1 MRIKKKY
8 TTGTAATYISR
19 KKALRKLQLSLK
31 DFGRLCI
38 LKGIYPRE
46 PNHLK
51 KANKGGSTE
60 PKIYYH
66 VRDIKFL
73 AQEPLINKF
82 REYKIFLKKVNHAKA
97 KKEELKVKSL
107 FRRKP
112 KFTYDHII
120 KERYPT
126 FISALRDLDDAL
138 CLCFA
143 FAALT
148 QSKVANS
155 KLINRCRRLT
165 IEFMHYIIE
174 SKSLKKVF
182 ISIKGIYY
190 QAEVMGERITWIVG
204 HERSVGRA
212 NELDLTTVAYFVEFY
227 SVLLSFVNFRLYK
240 SIGLFYPPQLQL
252 KQNKSENKVNSTPSF
267 THLDDRVF
275 SLAFPLAKIE
285 KTEEELDICQIDTF
299 EKEEDENDE
308 EEKEDVKEI
317 KEEDLCELLRQNE
330 ALKTLFSKMRFF
342 INREVPKEPLAFVIR
357 AGGGDVCWED
367 CYPVGSITNVSSE
380 LITHQIVD
388 RQMKEMI
395 INRIYIQ
402 PQWIFDCFNS
412 RRLLPTILYAPSTT
426 LPPHLSPFIGDNE
439 RLNNSLLISNEQQK
453 NKDETKVEE
462 NVEGKS
468 EEKGNQKEKKGEGLL
483 KKKNK
488 KNKQQQQDENNKGM
502 SVQKSRI
509 YKESEQKKI
518 NEEGHNLKL
527 REMMIPKK
535 HKRIYEKLKRG
546 TKRRARAEIVL
557 EEKRAKLAKT

>member
-51 KANKGGSTE
+51 KANKGG
-60 PKIYYH
+60 I
-66 VRDIKFL
+66 
-73 AQEPLINKF
+73 
-82 REYKIFLKKVNHAKA
+82 NHAKA

-148 QSKVANS
+148 QSRVANS

-252 KQNKSENKVNSTPSF
+252 KQNKSENEGLRVNSTPSF

-285 KTEEELDICQIDTF
+285 KTEEEL
-299 EKEEDENDE
+299 
-308 EEKEDVKEI
+308 
-317 KEEDLCELLRQNE
+317 
-330 ALKTLFSKMRFF
+330 
-342 INREVPKEPLAFVIR
+342 EVPKEPLAFVIR

-388 RQMKEMI
+388 REMKEMI

-439 RLNNSLLISNEQQK
+439 RLNNSLLINNEQQK
-453 NKDETKVEE
+453 NNEDETKVEE

-468 EEKGNQKEKKGEGLL
+468 EKGNQKEKKGES
-483 KKKNK
+483 
-488 KNKQQQQDENNKGM
+488 M

-546 TKRRARAEIVL
+546 TKRRARAEVVL
-557 EEKRAKLAKT
+557 EDKRAKLAKT

>member
-1 MRIKKKY
+1 MVLRILAKY
-8 TTGTAATYISR
+8 GGATRKDYENYEEFCEGNYTSGTAATYISR

-252 KQNKSENKVNSTPSF
+252 KQNKSEN
-267 THLDDRVF
+267 
-275 SLAFPLAKIE
+275 E
-285 KTEEELDICQIDTF
+285 
-299 EKEEDENDE
+299 
-308 EEKEDVKEI
+308 
-317 KEEDLCELLRQNE
+317 
-330 ALKTLFSKMRFF
+330 
-342 INREVPKEPLAFVIR
+342 EVPKEPLAFVIR

-388 RQMKEMI
+388 REMKEMI

-412 RRLLPTILYAPSTT
+412 RRLLPTMLYAPSTT

-468 EEKGNQKEKKGEGLL
+468 EERGNQKEKKGE
-483 KKKNK
+483 
-488 KNKQQQQDENNKGM
+488 GM

-546 TKRRARAEIVL
+546 TKRRARAEVVL

>member
-19 KKALRKLQLSLK
+19 KKALKKLQLSLK

-66 VRDIKFL
+66 IRDIKFL

-82 REYKIFLKKVNHAKA
+82 REYKIFLKKVNHARA
-97 KKEELKVKSL
+97 KKEDLKVRNL

-112 KFTYDHII
+112 AFTYDHII

-148 QSKVANS
+148 QSRVANS

-174 SKSLKKVF
+174 SKALKKVF

-252 KQNKSENKVNSTPSF
+252 KQNKAETEVTSTSF
-267 THLDDRVF
+267 AHLDDRVF
-275 SLAFPLAKIE
+275 SLAFPLARIE

-299 EKEEDENDE
+299 PTENEKEENAE
-308 EEKEDVKEI
+308 EEKEDIKEI
-317 KEEDLCELLRQNE
+317 KEDLGELLRQNE

-357 AGGGDVCWED
+357 AGGGVVCWED
-367 CYPVGSITNVSSE
+367 CYPVGSITNESSE

-388 RQMKEMI
+388 REMKEMI

-412 RRLLPTILYAPSTT
+412 RRLLPTLMYAPSTT
-426 LPPHLSPFIGDNE
+426 LPPHLSPFIGDSE
-439 RLNNSLLISNEQQK
+439 TLNNSLLISNEQQK
-453 NKDETKVEE
+453 NKNVDETKVEE
-462 NVEGKS
+462 NGG
-468 EEKGNQKEKKGEGLL
+468 EEENKDNQKEKKGSLL
-483 KKKNK
+483 KKNK
-488 KNKQQQQDENNKGM
+488 KNKQQNENKGM
-502 SVQKSRI
+502 SVQTSKI

-546 TKRRARAEIVL
+546 TKRRARAEVVL
-557 EEKRAKLAKT
+557 EEKRAKLAKS